1 MRDDLGLEKSE
12 VRLASANPA
21 WAALGEEECHAVEE
35 LLVGLARAV
44 EHVGS
49 TSVPGLE
56 AKPILDLAAAVP
68 DGTPT
73 DDVVARLGARGRYA
87 YEGDQGKD
95 GGLLFVRRQ
104 GSFRT
109 VHLHVVHEGSQE
121 WDDYLRFREMLR
133 RNPGARQ
140 RYQSAKRELALRFPK
155 DRRCYTEAKSAV
167 VEELLRIER
176 RHAAAHAG

>member
-1 MRDDLGLEKSE
+1 MGLEKSD
-12 VRLASANPA
+12 VRLASPNPT
-21 WAALGEEECHAVEE
+21 WTVLGEAECHTVEE

-44 EHVGS
+44 EHIGS

-68 DGTPT
+68 DDTSA
-73 DDVVARLGARGRYA
+73 DDVEACLGAGGPYA
-87 YEGDQGKD
+87 YQGDKGKD

-109 VHLHVVHEGSQE
+109 VHIHVVHEGSQE
-121 WDDYLRFREMLR
+121 WDAYLRFRELLR

-140 RYQSAKRELALRFPK
+140 RYLSAKRELALRFPL

-167 VEELLRIER
+167 VEELLGIER
-176 RHAAAHAG
+176 RHAAAHAD